1 MSSQT
6 INVKINGRLHDLH
19 VEQEAYN
26 GKPAYYVTD
35 KELSTL
41 FDGELP
47 DNLIL
52 FTTKDGLGCSPKVMS
67 LEGRRITEEIWKA
80 IQDQAAD
87 TPQPFGPGLG

>member
-6 INVKINGRLHDLH
+6 INVKINGRMQDLH

-35 KELSTL
+35 KELSSL
-41 FDGELP
+41 CGGELP

-52 FTTKDGLGCSPKVMS
+52 FATKDGLGCSPKVMS
-67 LEGRRITEEIWKA
+67 LEGRHIMEDIWKA
-80 IQDQAAD
+80 IQEQGSD
-87 TPQPFGPGLG
+87 TPQPFGQGLG